1 MKFKKLWSL
10 LSIEERKETFILLV
24 MILIMS
30 LLDVMGVASILPF
43 LTVLGSPDLVET
55 NPVLSWTYNY
65 LEFTDKT
72 DFSFSGGLVFI
83 TLVVS
88 LSWKTV
94 TQYKMLRFSFNA

>member
-72 DFSFSGGLVFI
+72 DFFFFLGGLVFI

-94 TQYKMLRFSFNA
+94 TQYKMLGFL

>member
-55 NPVLSWTYNY
+55 NPVLSWTYKY
-65 LEFTDKT
+65 LEFTNKT
-72 DFSFSGGLVFI
+72 DFFFFSAV
-83 TLVVS
+83 
-88 LSWKTV
+88 
-94 TQYKMLRFSFNA
+94 